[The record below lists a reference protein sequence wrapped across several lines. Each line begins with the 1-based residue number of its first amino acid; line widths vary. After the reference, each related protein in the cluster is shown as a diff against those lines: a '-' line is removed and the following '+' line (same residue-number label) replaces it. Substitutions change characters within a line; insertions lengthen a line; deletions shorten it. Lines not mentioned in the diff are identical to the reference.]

1 MSADIRWKQRFE
13 NFRSA
18 YDLLNE
24 IIEENED
31 ISKLEAIIQEGITK
45 RFEFTLEL
53 AWKTLR
59 DKMEFDGLKVAKAS
73 PKPVLKFAYQSGYI
87 EDIDI
92 WLEMVDDRNLLAHTY
107 SFKALGE
114 ILQRLQAKYH
124 ASISALYDSFMAEY
138 LDD

>member
-1 MSADIRWKQRFE
+1 MNEDIRWKQRFE
-13 NFRSA
+13 NFRRA
-18 YDLLNE
+18 YNLLSE
-24 IIEENED
+24 IINDNED
-31 ISKLEAIIQEGITK
+31 ISKLDAIIQEGITK

-59 DKMEFDGLKVAKAS
+59 DKMEFDGLKVAKIS

-87 EDIDI
+87 KDIDA

-107 SFKALGE
+107 SFETFGE
-114 ILQRLQAKYH
+114 ILQRLQTKYH